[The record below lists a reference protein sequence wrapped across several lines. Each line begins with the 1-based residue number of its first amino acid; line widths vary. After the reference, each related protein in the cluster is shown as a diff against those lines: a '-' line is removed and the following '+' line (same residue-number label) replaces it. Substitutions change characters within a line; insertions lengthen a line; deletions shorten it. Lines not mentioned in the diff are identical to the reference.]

1 MTEFP
6 AKSLPGGSKIVT
18 VPLLPESMPEALLA
32 ALPEAAPP
40 PRGNRILGAAAR
52 VLAGMFIIGFI
63 DNFVVVIA
71 RDGGV
76 WQFHLIRGGMAVLL
90 IILSARLVRWPLRV
104 GRVWAVALRSLFNS
118 LAMLI
123 YFGALAFLPIGQ
135 VVAGLF
141 TAPIF
146 VLLISAAVF
155 GARIGPWR
163 ILAVAVG
170 FAGILMILHPDA
182 GTLSWLTL
190 MPVLAGFFYAAGN
203 VATREWC
210 RGEST
215 AALLL
220 WFFALMAV
228 WGALGLGILAT
239 WPQVVPEGAAG
250 FLLRGWVVPGSSFL
264 FWTFVQAVGSVVSV
278 WLIIRGYQMA
288 EASHVAVFENTLLV
302 FAALWG
308 FVLWGQTVAP
318 LAIGGMAAIA
328 VAGAIIALRAR

>member
-6 AKSLPGGSKIVT
+6 AKAEPGGTEILSA
-18 VPLLPESMPEALLA
+18 LPDAVPEALIA
-32 ALPEAAPP
+32 ALPDAAPP
-40 PRGNRILGAAAR
+40 PRGNLVVGAAAR

-71 RDGGV
+71 RDGGL
-76 WQFHLIRGGMAVLL
+76 WQFHLIRGLMAVPL
-90 IILSARLVRWPLRV
+90 IILWARLVRWPLGV
-104 GRVWAVALRSLFNS
+104 VNGRAVALRSLFNS

-146 VLLISAAVF
+146 VLLISAVGF
-155 GARIGPWR
+155 KARIGPWR
-163 ILAVAVG
+163 IVAVAVG
-170 FAGILMILHPDA
+170 FAGILMILRPDA
-182 GTLSWLTL
+182 GNLSWLTL

-203 VATREWC
+203 VVAREWC
-210 RGEST
+210 AGEST
-215 AALLL
+215 AALLA
-220 WFFALMAV
+220 WFFGLMAV
-228 WGALGLGILAT
+228 WGALGLAVLAL
-239 WPQVVPEGAAG
+239 WPQGVPDGAAG
-250 FLLRGWVVPGSSFL
+250 FLLRGWVMPGALFL
-264 FWTFVQAVGSVVSV
+264 FWTFVQAVGSMVAV

-308 FVLWGQTVAP
+308 FVLWGQVVAP
-318 LAIGGMAAIA
+318 MAIGGMGAIA
-328 VAGAIIALRAR
+328 LAGAIIALRAR